1 MWGCHL
7 LKPWSVIFF
16 NEFLRDV
23 ELDDLNLLGRRYTW
37 YHSNGIA
44 MSRIDRVLVSE
55 EWTQFWGPSSL
66 WVLPDDIS
74 DHCPLVL
81 KIDGWDWG
89 PRPFRFNNFW
99 LENNKF
105 KGVVEGIWRSC
116 NSSGWMS
123 FVLKE
128 KLRLLKFHLKEW
140 HKGEYGEMDG
150 RLDILVVEIAD
161 LDVKGE
167 GGELSGEEVQ
177 RRKALF
183 GEMWRIL
190 KAKRALTVQRSKS
203 KWLREG
209 DANLIFFSS

>member
-1 MWGCHL
+1 MELGVFLGILTRSGIGMREEVVMWGCHL

-128 KLRLLKFHLKEW
+128 KL
-140 HKGEYGEMDG
+140 
-150 RLDILVVEIAD
+150 
-161 LDVKGE
+161 
-167 GGELSGEEVQ
+167 
-177 RRKALF
+177 
-183 GEMWRIL
+183 
-190 KAKRALTVQRSKS
+190 
-203 KWLREG
+203 
-209 DANLIFFSS
+209 N